1 MEVDFTNPFPDQRWP
16 KIRISLEEV
25 NPIKEFI
32 INGMANIIKTLGKVD
47 AVKDLIMN
55 GPFDL
60 CAGRP
65 PAQPTQGFELAQL
78 GAALGAEAEPRRRDY
93 ILLNL
98 SLQLLP

>member
-1 MEVDFTNPFPDQRWP
+1 MGKVSFANKF
-16 KIRISLEEV
+16 V
-25 NPIKEFI
+25 
-32 INGMANIIKTLGKVD
+32 INAMANIIKTLGKVD
-47 AVKDLIMN
+47 AVKDFIMN